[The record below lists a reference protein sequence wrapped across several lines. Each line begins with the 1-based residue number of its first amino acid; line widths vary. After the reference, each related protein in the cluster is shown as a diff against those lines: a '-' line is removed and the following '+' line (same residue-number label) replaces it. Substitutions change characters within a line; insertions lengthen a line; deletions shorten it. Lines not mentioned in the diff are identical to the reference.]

1 MEESVLKA
9 TIRTDKIN
17 KVRNAGFIPGVLN
30 KTGEASTS
38 VQFEG
43 IALNKVISKHGDKAK
58 IWIEFGTDKCFGFIK
73 EVQRFPIDG
82 KLMHITMQ
90 LVTKD
95 QALKMQLPIS
105 YHGHDELE
113 HSFLRVHVFKPEV
126 EVFGNAELMPDA
138 VVVDISKKVLGDNI
152 TARDFNLPKGL
163 KIIDTENEIY
173 ASIKAMKE
181 AEAEVEEPEVVAPA
195 ETVTEE

>member
-30 KTGEASTS
+30 RTGGASTS
-38 VQFEG
+38 VQFES

-58 IWIEFGTDKCFGFIK
+58 LWVEFDADKSFGFIK
-73 EVQRFPIDG
+73 EVQRFPVDG

-95 QALKMQLPIS
+95 QAVKMQLPIS
-105 YHGHDELE
+105 YHGQDELE
-113 HSFLRVHVFKPEV
+113 HSFLHVHVFKPEI

-138 VVVDISKKVLGDNI
+138 VVIDISKKVLGDNI
-152 TARDFNLPKGL
+152 TASDFNLPKGL
-163 KIIDTENEIY
+163 KILDPENEIY

-181 AEAEVEEPEVVAPA
+181 AEAEEPEVVAPA
-195 ETVTEE
+195 EAVTEE